1 MKNKFNFQNIVND
14 LKSMISPTGNT
25 PQPDPSDALGIK
37 LARLSVMAQELQTEH
52 LEQGKKF
59 AEMNALFNEV
69 YQSLEAMRNPEK
81 AENTEKTAPSD
92 DNAAKQ
98 DEEN

>member
-14 LKSMISPTGNT
+14 IKSMISPAGDT
-25 PQPDPSDALGIK
+25 PQPDSSDALGIK
-37 LARLSVMAQELQTEH
+37 LARLSVMAQELQAEH

-81 AENTEKTAPSD
+81 TETAEKANSSD
-92 DNAAKQ
+92 DNTANK
-98 DEEN
+98 DEEH